1 MSHHDMHADKTIH
14 LSMTEIKELNFRLE
28 AAVEEINQQEEQT
41 ESTSEKSMLREKIE
55 FLEQIINKLNH

>member
-1 MSHHDMHADKTIH
+1 MHADKTIH

-28 AAVEEINQQEEQT
+28 AAVEEINRQEEQT
-41 ESTSEKSMLREKIE
+41 ESTSEKSMLREKVE

>member
-1 MSHHDMHADKTIH
+1 MHADKTIH

-28 AAVEEINQQEEQT
+28 AAMQEINQREERT
-41 ESTSEKSMLREKIE
+41 ESTSEKSMLREKVE